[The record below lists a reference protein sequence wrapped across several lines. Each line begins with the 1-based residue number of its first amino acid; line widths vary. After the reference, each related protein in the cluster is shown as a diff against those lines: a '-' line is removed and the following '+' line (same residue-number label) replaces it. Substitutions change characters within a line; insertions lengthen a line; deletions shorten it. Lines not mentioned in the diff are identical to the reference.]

1 MSKTKKK
8 ATDLLEEYR
17 GQLQLKKAQLEELE
31 KRLAI
36 IGRQQEICRQQ
47 IESVTNE
54 VYRALGAVEALER
67 AQSKAK
73 GDDTP

>member
-1 MSKTKKK
+1 MGKKK
-8 ATDLLEEYR
+8 TQKGSDLLEQYR
-17 GQLQLKKAQLEELE
+17 QELQLKKAQLEELE

-36 IGRQQEICRQQ
+36 IGRQQEVCRQQ

-67 AQSKAK
+67 AQTEA
-73 GDDTP
+73 GP